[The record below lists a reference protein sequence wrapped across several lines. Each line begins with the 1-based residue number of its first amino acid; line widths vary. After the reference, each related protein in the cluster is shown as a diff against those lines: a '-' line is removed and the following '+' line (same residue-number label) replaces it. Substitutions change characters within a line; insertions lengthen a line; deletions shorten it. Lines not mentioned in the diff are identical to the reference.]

1 MEDTYEWLV
10 REVEQV
16 RWKKFFLFNPDVAPE
31 PLAAVEERFGPLPND
46 YTDFVKEFG
55 EARLFRHLQRGSYQL
70 AVFSRPRIHEGRSGE
85 LLLEIGFFLNGG
97 YAHFRKPVRSG
108 EAETG
113 VFEGAGVQVR
123 KVAESFEEWL
133 KKRFERAKKLYKKS
147 EWKRILEGAPPF
159 SADELGVVEAMKRF
173 SFERVGTA
181 NNGNMQIRVRNDSKL
196 HLPYLTVGAKASGR
210 LDGAVYL
217 DVSDIGPGESKIIEH
232 DCYKSLV
239 EAGKIELFRKPPPEP
254 EEREMFYEFGVPHS
268 KY

>member
-16 RWKKFFLFNPDVAPE
+16 RWKKFFLFNSGVAPE
-31 PLAAVEERFGPLPND
+31 PLAAVEVRFGPLPND
-46 YTDFVKEFG
+46 YTDFIKEFG

-70 AVFSRPRIHEGRSGE
+70 AVFSRPRIHEGRRGE

-97 YAHFRKPVRSG
+97 YAHFRKLAGNG

-147 EWKRILEGAPPF
+147 EWKRILEGALPF
-159 SADELGVVEAMKRF
+159 SSEELLVVAAMNRF

-181 NNGNMQIRVRNDSKL
+181 SNGDMLIRVSNDSKR
-196 HLPYLTVGAKASGR
+196 HLPYLTVGAKAPGR

-217 DVSDIGPGESKIIEH
+217 DISDIGPGESKTIAH

-239 EAGKIELFRKPPPEP
+239 EADKIELFRKPPPEP

-268 KY
+268 KR